1 MPIRGSP
8 NGANALVH
16 TIHTPDVIARN
27 GWTPSIGTGGRHQSE
42 QVDVFVQY
50 AHQDACPIRLR
61 PAWRRGNP
69 RTPSQRRRPG
79 PTQSSNDWQSFE
91 GVEGRR

>member
-42 QVDVFVQY
+42 QVDVFVQC
-50 AHQDACPIRLR
+50 AQ
-61 PAWRRGNP
+61 
-69 RTPSQRRRPG
+69 
-79 PTQSSNDWQSFE
+79 
-91 GVEGRR
+91 

>member
-50 AHQDACPIRLR
+50 AQSLIHP
-61 PAWRRGNP
+61 RR
-69 RTPSQRRRPG
+69 
-79 PTQSSNDWQSFE
+79 
-91 GVEGRR
+91 